1 MGLFGNDTKLREEDR
16 IYRIKIRERLLE
28 IPGLFDSPSSSKIVD
43 NGLCA
48 PYFKVTKSTIEMDE
62 KIDELSKSIA
72 SVKTEIPGSQKVY
85 EGLIVE
91 MFTYRNDE
99 SNVCKGKE
107 FEQLCKNWE
116 VDKAMCEAKIKIENL
131 KKQKAELD
139 PNDLYYN
146 MKSKKIDD
154 DIKSEADTIKRLL
167 EVMFLNDKYLG
178 VVKKSDIE
186 NTVNECANS
195 TSKDFAKQVN
205 LLRKKRVKN
214 DLEKNRKEDQYKLYS
229 NMLDD
234 SDN

>member
-1 MGLFGNDTKLREEDR
+1 
-16 IYRIKIRERLLE
+16 
-28 IPGLFDSPSSSKIVD
+28 
-43 NGLCA
+43 
-48 PYFKVTKSTIEMDE
+48 
-62 KIDELSKSIA
+62 
-72 SVKTEIPGSQKVY
+72 
-85 EGLIVE
+85 
-91 MFTYRNDE
+91 
-99 SNVCKGKE
+99 
-107 FEQLCKNWE
+107 
-116 VDKAMCEAKIKIENL
+116 
-131 KKQKAELD
+131 
-139 PNDLYYN
+139 

-229 NMLDD
+229 NMIDD

>member
-1 MGLFGNDTKLREEDR
+1 MGLFGKDYKEEDR
-16 IYRIKIRERLLE
+16 LYRIKIRERLLE

-85 EGLIVE
+85 EGLLVE

-146 MKSKKIDD
+146 MKSKK
-154 DIKSEADTIKRLL
+154 KCYN
-167 EVMFLNDKYLG
+167 V
-178 VVKKSDIE
+178 
-186 NTVNECANS
+186 AN
-195 TSKDFAKQVN
+195 
-205 LLRKKRVKN
+205 
-214 DLEKNRKEDQYKLYS
+214 
-229 NMLDD
+229 
-234 SDN
+234 